1 MFDLSAR
8 VAEHPIGDKPY
19 IRHLQTAEIFNE
31 CEDARRAEAATLAA
45 VNAAIIE
52 HDKAVK
58 RKEAAIA
65 KAKLMESME
74 SE

>member
-1 MFDLSAR
+1 MFQLSDH
-8 VAEHPIGDKPY
+8 VAAQPIADKPY
-19 IRHLQTAEIFNE
+19 LRHLRTADIFNE
-31 CEDARRAEAATLAA
+31 CEDARRAEAAALAA
-45 VNAAIIE
+45 VNAAMIE

-74 SE
+74 GE